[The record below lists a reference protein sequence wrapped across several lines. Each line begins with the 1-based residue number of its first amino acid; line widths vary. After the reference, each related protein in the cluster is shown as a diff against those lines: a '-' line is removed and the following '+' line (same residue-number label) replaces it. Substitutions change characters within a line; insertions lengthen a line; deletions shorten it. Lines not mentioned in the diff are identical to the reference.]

1 MEFNV
6 NKFKEAVGEFKNIVF
21 GQTQAR
27 TNKLKPF
34 AEIFEEA
41 TKYFDQDKSEAP
53 VEAPPVEKAPVNE
66 DLAEELAA
74 VKKENKYLKRKQT
87 MYDLKIAKLQQDIK
101 DLKKIKGVVD
111 PEQPKEEQVEWI

>member
-6 NKFKEAVGEFKNIVF
+6 SKFKETVEEFKNIVF

-41 TKYFDQDKSEAP
+41 TKYIDQEQKAP
-53 VEAPPVEKAPVNE
+53 QVEAPPVNE

-74 VKKENKYLKRKQT
+74 AKKENKYLKRKQT
-87 MYDLKIAKLQQDIK
+87 MYDLKIEKMKQEIK

>member
-1 MEFNV
+1 MEFNI
-6 NKFKEAVGEFKNIVF
+6 KQFKEAVEEFKDIVF

-34 AEIFEEA
+34 AEIFEGA
-41 TKYFDQDKSEAP
+41 SKYFDQDQSAPVEEAP
-53 VEAPPVEKAPVNE
+53 VEVAPVNE
-66 DLAEELAA
+66 DLAEDLAA
-74 VKKENKYLKRKQT
+74 AKKENKYLKRKQT
-87 MYDLKIAKLQQDIK
+87 MYDLKIAKLQQELK

>member
-6 NKFKEAVGEFKNIVF
+6 NKFKEAVEEFKSIVF

-41 TKYFDQDKSEAP
+41 TKYLDQEQEAP
-53 VEAPPVEKAPVNE
+53 QVEAPPVNE
-66 DLAEELAA
+66 DLAEELVAA
-74 VKKENKYLKRKQT
+74 KKENRYLKRKQT

>member
-6 NKFKEAVGEFKNIVF
+6 NKFKEAVEEFKNIVLN
-21 GQTQAR
+21 QTQAR

-34 AEIFEEA
+34 AEVFEEA
-41 TKYFDQDKSEAP
+41 TKFLDQEPKE
-53 VEAPPVEKAPVNE
+53 APVNE
-66 DLAEELAA
+66 EVLEESAELFDELVN
-74 VKKENKYLKRKQT
+74 VKKENRYLKRKQT